1 MTYTISVQARDG
13 EFQRVALKRRK
24 TTKDEAMKA
33 AWEFSKTVTLC
44 DVVVT
49 CGSKH
54 VVTYKE
60 GFLTVWN
67 GKEQKP

>member
-1 MTYTISVQARDG
+1 MTYTISVQAREG

-33 AWEFSKTVTLC
+33 AWNFSHCVTLC

-54 VVTYKE
+54 VATYKE
-60 GFLTVWN
+60 GVLTVWN
-67 GKEQKP
+67 GKEHKP